1 MMVPH
6 INQQAGVLVEAVQ
19 NHTPDVIICD
29 EIGREKEVEARK
41 SAESVANLIQQFEGG
56 TENTDDLTVEKSL
69 TEPPRKSTRTN
80 AVKDHQLE
88 ESADQLMSLISAQ
101 TAAVRRLEEKIDKVR
116 KLCFVRLCKEW
127 CWLVCKSAQSI
138 ICNRSGL
145 LPSKLLMTFC
155 IYIYIYIYNQRND
168 LNNNHGFLV

>member
-1 MMVPH
+1 MRF
-6 INQQAGVLVEAVQ
+6 
-19 NHTPDVIICD
+19 
-29 EIGREKEVEARK
+29 REKEVEARK

-116 KLCFVRLCKEW
+116 KLCFVRLCTEW

-155 IYIYIYIYNQRND
+155 IYY
-168 LNNNHGFLV
+168 V